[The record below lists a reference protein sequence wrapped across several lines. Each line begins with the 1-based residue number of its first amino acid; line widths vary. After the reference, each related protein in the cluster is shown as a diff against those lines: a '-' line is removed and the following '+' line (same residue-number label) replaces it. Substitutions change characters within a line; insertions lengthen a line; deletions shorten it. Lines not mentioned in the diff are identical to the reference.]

1 MTISNG
7 GTQQASDSVIFS
19 HMTKSIDTIETKVA
33 IPEDDAPHVLVV
45 DDDARLRNLL
55 TRYLSSNGY
64 RVSNAA
70 DAAEARRKLAHLEF
84 DLLVVDI
91 MMPGESGI
99 RFTSSLRET
108 AEVPVLMLTALENV
122 ESRIEGLEAGA
133 DDYMPK
139 PFEPRELLLRINSIL
154 RRTIKPEEP
163 AIEQVRFGEYH
174 FNVIR
179 GELTREGE
187 PVRLTDREKEIL
199 TAFASKPGSTIP
211 RHDLLDGESAAGE
224 RKIDVQINRL
234 RRKIEVDPAN
244 PKWLQTVRGLG
255 YRLCV
260 D

>member
-1 MTISNG
+1 MPRKA
-7 GTQQASDSVIFS
+7 ASIAAESV
-19 HMTKSIDTIETKVA
+19 KPRETALEMENLVSA
-33 IPEDDAPHVLVV
+33 IKAPEDNAPHVLVV
-45 DDDARLRNLL
+45 DDDARLRDLL
-55 TRYLSSNGY
+55 TRYLSSNGF

-84 DLLVVDI
+84 DILVVDI
-91 MMPGESGI
+91 MMPGENGI
-99 RFTSSLRET
+99 SFTSSLREN
-108 AEVPVLMLTALENV
+108 AEVPVLMLTARENV

-139 PFEPRELLLRINSIL
+139 PFEPRELLLRVNSIL
-154 RRTIKPEEP
+154 KRTLKPDEP
-163 AIEQVRFGEYH
+163 AIEQVRFGDYH
-174 FNVIR
+174 FDVKR
-179 GELTREGE
+179 RELTCDGD
-187 PVRLTDREKEIL
+187 PVRLTDREREIL
-199 TAFASKPGSTIP
+199 AAFASKPGGTIP

-234 RRKIEVDPAN
+234 RRKIETDPAN